1 MGRRKEVYLG
11 ADTYIIVDEPI
22 VPGEYY
28 DDRKV
33 LLEVQ
38 NLTVEFNGF
47 KAFTEVNM
55 QIHDGELR
63 VIIGPNGAGK
73 TTFMDL
79 VTGKTKPTSGRV
91 IYDGEDITGKSVVEI
106 ARKYKLGRKFQSPT
120 VFDNMT
126 VRENVE
132 LAIEG
137 YNTILKCLFFH
148 KNKEFNEKVDEVLKK
163 IDLYDHAD
171 FMASDLSHGQRQ
183 WLEIGMVIAQNPK
196 LIILDEPT
204 AGMTA
209 DETYKTGE
217 MIKKL
222 KGEHTLI
229 VVEHDMDFV
238 RQVAEYVTVL
248 NYGKLLAEGTMESV
262 QKNEEV
268 ISIYLKED

>member
-1 MGRRKEVYLG
+1 MSNQEK
-11 ADTYIIVDEPI
+11 I
-22 VPGEYY
+22 
-28 DDRKV
+28 
-33 LLEVQ
+33 LLEVRQ
-38 NLTVEFNGF
+38 LSVEFNGF
-47 KAFTEVNM
+47 QALTDVNM
-55 QIHDGELR
+55 QIHEGQLH

-79 VTGKTKPTSGRV
+79 VTGKSIPTAGIV
-91 IYDGEDITGKSVVEI
+91 LFEGVNITGKSTTEI
-106 ARKYKLGRKFQSPT
+106 TRKYHIGRKFQGPN

-126 VRENVE
+126 VKENIE
-132 LAIEG
+132 IAMEG
-137 YNTILKCLFFH
+137 YSSMIKCVFFH
-148 KNKEFNEKVDEVLKK
+148 KSAAFRKKVSETLRM
-163 IDLYDHAD
+163 IDLYDYRH

-183 WLEIGMVIAQNPK
+183 WLEIGMVVAQNPK

-217 MIKKL
+217 MIKRL

-248 NYGKLLAEGTMESV
+248 NYGQVLAEGTLEEV
-262 QKNEEV
+262 QNNEEV
-268 ISIYLKED
+268 IAVYLKED

>member
-1 MGRRKEVYLG
+1 MSE
-11 ADTYIIVDEPI
+11 E
-22 VPGEYY
+22 
-28 DDRKV
+28 RKV
-33 LLEVQ
+33 LLEVK
-38 NLTVEFNGF
+38 NLSVEFNGF
-47 KAFTEVNM
+47 KALTSVNM
-55 QIHDGELR
+55 KIYDGELR

-79 VTGKTKPTSGRV
+79 VTGKSTPTSGKV
-91 IYDGEDITGKSVVEI
+91 IFDGRDIIGRSTTEI
-106 ARKYKLGRKFQSPT
+106 TRNYHIGRKFQGPN

-126 VRENVE
+126 VKEN
-132 LAIEG
+132 IEIAAEG
-137 YNTILKCLFFH
+137 FNSLHSCVFFR
-148 KNKEFNEKVDEVLKK
+148 KTKAFKDKVDEVLKK
-163 IDLYDHAD
+163 IDLYDYRHFFAG
-171 FMASDLSHGQRQ
+171 DLSHGQRQ
-183 WLEIGMVIAQNPK
+183 WLEIGMVVAQNPR

-248 NYGKLLAEGTMESV
+248 NYGKLLAEGTMEEV

-268 ISIYLKED
+268 IAVYLKED

>member
-1 MGRRKEVYLG
+1 MSE
-11 ADTYIIVDEPI
+11 E
-22 VPGEYY
+22 
-28 DDRKV
+28 RKV
-33 LLEVQ
+33 LLEVK
-38 NLTVEFNGF
+38 NLSVEFNGF
-47 KAFTEVNM
+47 KALTSVNM
-55 QIHDGELR
+55 KIYDGELR

-79 VTGKTKPTSGRV
+79 VTGKSTPTSGKV
-91 IYDGEDITGKSVVEI
+91 IFDGRDITGKSTTEI
-106 ARKYKLGRKFQSPT
+106 TRNYHIGRKFQGPN

-126 VRENVE
+126 VKEN
-132 LAIEG
+132 IEIAAEG
-137 YNTILKCLFFH
+137 FNSLHSCVFFR
-148 KNKEFNEKVDEVLKK
+148 KTKAFKDKVDEVLKK
-163 IDLYDHAD
+163 IDLYDYRHFFAG
-171 FMASDLSHGQRQ
+171 DLSHGQRQ
-183 WLEIGMVIAQNPK
+183 WLEIGMVVAQNPR

-248 NYGKLLAEGTMESV
+248 NYGKLLAEGTMEEV

-268 ISIYLKED
+268 IAIYLKED

>member
-1 MGRRKEVYLG
+1 MSNNE
-11 ADTYIIVDEPI
+11 
-22 VPGEYY
+22 
-28 DDRKV
+28 RKV
-33 LLEVQ
+33 LLEVK
-38 NLTVEFNGF
+38 NLSVEFNGF
-47 KAFTEVNM
+47 QAFTDVSM
-55 QIHDGELR
+55 KIYDGELR

-73 TTFMDL
+73 TTFMDM
-79 VTGKTKPTSGRV
+79 VTGKTTPTSGK
-91 IYDGEDITGKSVVEI
+91 IFFDGQNITGKTTADI
-106 ARKYKLGRKFQSPT
+106 ARHYGIGRKFQGPN

-126 VRENVE
+126 VKENIEIAV
-132 LAIEG
+132 EG
-137 YNTILKCLFFH
+137 YNSMVKCIFFH
-148 KNKEFNEKVDEVLKK
+148 KSKEFKEKVTKILKQ
-163 IDLYDHAD
+163 IDLYDYRH

-183 WLEIGMVIAQNPK
+183 WLEIGMVVAQNPK

-248 NYGKLLAEGTMESV
+248 NYGTLLAEGTMEEI
-262 QKNEEV
+262 QNNEEV
-268 ISIYLKED
+268 IAVYLKED

>member
-1 MGRRKEVYLG
+1 MS
-11 ADTYIIVDEPI
+11 DE
-22 VPGEYY
+22 
-28 DDRKV
+28 RKV

-38 NLTVEFNGF
+38 NLSVEFNGF
-47 KAFTEVNM
+47 KAMTDVNM
-55 QIHDGELR
+55 KIYDGELR

-79 VTGKTKPTSGRV
+79 VTGKTKPTSGKV
-91 IYDGEDITGKSVVEI
+91 FFDGVNITGKSTTEI
-106 ARKYKLGRKFQSPT
+106 TRDYHIGRKFQGPN
-120 VFDNMT
+120 VFDNMS
-126 VRENVE
+126 VKENVE
-132 LAIEG
+132 IAMEG
-137 YNTILKCLFFH
+137 YSSLSKCVFFH
-148 KNKEFNEKVDEVLKK
+148 KSKEFKDRVNEVLKL
-163 IDLYDHAD
+163 IDLYDYRH

-183 WLEIGMVIAQNPK
+183 WLEIGMVVAQNPK

-217 MIKKL
+217 MIKRL

-248 NYGKLLAEGTMESV
+248 NYGKLLAEGTMDEVS
-262 QKNEEV
+262 QNEEV
-268 ISIYLKED
+268 IAIYLKED

>member
-1 MGRRKEVYLG
+1 MSE
-11 ADTYIIVDEPI
+11 E
-22 VPGEYY
+22 
-28 DDRKV
+28 RKV

-38 NLTVEFNGF
+38 NLSVEFNGF
-47 KAFTEVNM
+47 QAMTDVNM
-55 QIHDGELR
+55 KIYDGELR

-79 VTGKTKPTSGRV
+79 VTGKTKPTSGKV
-91 IYDGEDITGKSVVEI
+91 FFDGVNITGKPTTEI
-106 ARKYKLGRKFQSPT
+106 TRDYHIGRKFQGPN

-126 VRENVE
+126 VKENVE
-132 LAIEG
+132 IAMEG
-137 YNTILKCLFFH
+137 YSSLGRCVFFH
-148 KNKEFNEKVDEVLKK
+148 KSKEFKDRVNEILKL
-163 IDLYDHAD
+163 IDLYEYRH

-183 WLEIGMVIAQNPK
+183 WLEIGMVVAQNPK

-217 MIKKL
+217 MIKRL

-248 NYGKLLAEGTMESV
+248 NYGKLLAEGTMEEVSA
-262 QKNEEV
+262 NEEV
-268 ISIYLKED
+268 IAIYLKED

>member
-1 MGRRKEVYLG
+1 MSE
-11 ADTYIIVDEPI
+11 E
-22 VPGEYY
+22 
-28 DDRKV
+28 RKV
-33 LLEVQ
+33 LLEVK
-38 NLTVEFNGF
+38 NLSVEFNGF
-47 KAFTEVNM
+47 KALTSVNM
-55 QIHDGELR
+55 KIYDGELR

-79 VTGKTKPTSGRV
+79 VTGKSTPTSGKV
-91 IYDGEDITGKSVVEI
+91 IFDGKDITGKSTTEI
-106 ARKYKLGRKFQSPT
+106 TRNYHIGRKFQGPN

-126 VRENVE
+126 VKEN
-132 LAIEG
+132 IEIAAEG
-137 YNTILKCLFFH
+137 FNSLHSCVFFR
-148 KNKEFNEKVDEVLKK
+148 KTKAFKDKVDEVLKK
-163 IDLYDHAD
+163 IDLYDYRHFFAG
-171 FMASDLSHGQRQ
+171 DLSHGQRQ
-183 WLEIGMVIAQNPK
+183 WLEIGMVVAQNPR

-248 NYGKLLAEGTMESV
+248 NYGKLLAEGTMEEV

-268 ISIYLKED
+268 IAVYLKED

>member
-1 MGRRKEVYLG
+1 MSDKRN
-11 ADTYIIVDEPI
+11 
-22 VPGEYY
+22 
-28 DDRKV
+28 V
-33 LLEVQ
+33 LLEIQ
-38 NLTVEFNGF
+38 NLSVEFNGF
-47 KAFTEVNM
+47 QAFTDVSLKIYE
-55 QIHDGELR
+55 GELR

-79 VTGKTKPTSGRV
+79 ITGKTTPTSGKV
-91 IYDGEDITGKSVVEI
+91 FFEGKDITGKSTATI
-106 ARKYKLGRKFQSPT
+106 TRNYGIGRKFQGPN

-126 VRENVE
+126 VKENIE
-132 LAIEG
+132 IAMEG
-137 YNTILKCLFFH
+137 YNTIGKCLFFR
-148 KNKEFNEKVDEVLKK
+148 KNNGFKEKVDEILKL
-163 IDLYDHAD
+163 IDLYSYRD

-183 WLEIGMVIAQNPK
+183 WLEIGMVVAQNPK

-209 DETYKTGE
+209 NETYKTGE

-248 NYGKLLAEGTMESV
+248 NYGKLLAEGTMEEI
-262 QKNEEV
+262 QNNEEV
-268 ISIYLKED
+268 VAVYLKED

>member
-1 MGRRKEVYLG
+1 MG
-11 ADTYIIVDEPI
+11 DE
-22 VPGEYY
+22 
-28 DDRKV
+28 RKV
-33 LLEVQ
+33 LLEVK
-38 NLTVEFNGF
+38 NLSVEFNGF

-55 QIHDGELR
+55 KIYDGELR

-79 VTGKTKPTSGRV
+79 VTGKTTPTSGKV
-91 IYDGEDITGKSVVEI
+91 IFDGVDITGKTTADI
-106 ARKYKLGRKFQSPT
+106 TRNYHIGRKFQGPN

-126 VRENVE
+126 VKEN
-132 LAIEG
+132 IEIAMEG
-137 YNTILKCLFFH
+137 FNSMIKCVFFH
-148 KNKEFNEKVDEVLKK
+148 KSAQFKNKVEEILKL
-163 IDLYDHAD
+163 IDLYDYRD
-171 FMASDLSHGQRQ
+171 FPACDLSHGQRQ
-183 WLEIGMVIAQNPK
+183 WLEIGMVVAQNPK

-217 MIKKL
+217 MIKRL

-248 NYGKLLAEGTMESV
+248 NYGRLLAEGTMQEV
-262 QKNEEV
+262 QSNEEV
-268 ISIYLKED
+268 IAVYLKED

>member
-1 MGRRKEVYLG
+1 ME
-11 ADTYIIVDEPI
+11 ES
-22 VPGEYY
+22 
-28 DDRKV
+28 RKV
-33 LLEVQ
+33 LLETQ
-38 NLTVEFNGF
+38 HLSVEFNGF
-47 KAFTEVNM
+47 QALTDVSIK
-55 QIHDGELR
+55 IYSGELR

-79 VTGKTKPTSGRV
+79 ITGKTAPTSGK
-91 IYDGEDITGKSVVEI
+91 IFFEGHNITGKSTAEI
-106 ARKYKLGRKFQSPT
+106 TRNYRIGRKFQGPN

-126 VRENVE
+126 VEENIQIAV
-132 LAIEG
+132 EG
-137 YNTILKCLFFH
+137 YNSLFQCVFFHRTEKFRQRVEEILKL
-148 KNKEFNEKVDEVLKK
+148 
-163 IDLYDHAD
+163 IDLYEYRH

-183 WLEIGMVIAQNPK
+183 WLEIGMVVAQNPK

-222 KGEHTLI
+222 KGDHTLI

-248 NYGKLLAEGTMESV
+248 NYGRLLAEGTL
-262 QKNEEV
+262 EEV
-268 ISIYLKED
+268 QNNKDVVAVYLKED

>member
-1 MGRRKEVYLG
+1 MSE
-11 ADTYIIVDEPI
+11 E
-22 VPGEYY
+22 
-28 DDRKV
+28 RKV
-33 LLEVQ
+33 LLEVK
-38 NLTVEFNGF
+38 NLSVEFNGF
-47 KAFTEVNM
+47 KALTSVNM
-55 QIHDGELR
+55 KIYDGELR

-79 VTGKTKPTSGRV
+79 VTGKSTPTSGKV
-91 IYDGEDITGKSVVEI
+91 IFDGRDITGRSTTEI
-106 ARKYKLGRKFQSPT
+106 TRNYHIGRKFQGPN

-126 VRENVE
+126 VKEN
-132 LAIEG
+132 IEIAAEG
-137 YNTILKCLFFH
+137 FNSLHSCVFFR
-148 KNKEFNEKVDEVLKK
+148 KTKAFKDKVDEVLKK
-163 IDLYDHAD
+163 IDLYDYRHFFAG
-171 FMASDLSHGQRQ
+171 DLSHGQRQ
-183 WLEIGMVIAQNPK
+183 WLEIGMVVAQNPR

-248 NYGKLLAEGTMESV
+248 NYGKLLAEGTMEEV

-268 ISIYLKED
+268 IAVYLKED

>member
-1 MGRRKEVYLG
+1 MSE
-11 ADTYIIVDEPI
+11 E
-22 VPGEYY
+22 
-28 DDRKV
+28 RKV
-33 LLEVQ
+33 LLEVK
-38 NLTVEFNGF
+38 NLSVEFNGF
-47 KAFTEVNM
+47 KALTSVNM
-55 QIHDGELR
+55 KIYDGELR

-79 VTGKTKPTSGRV
+79 VTGKSTPTSGKV
-91 IYDGEDITGKSVVEI
+91 IFDGKDITGKSTTEI
-106 ARKYKLGRKFQSPT
+106 TRNYHIGRKFQGPN

-126 VRENVE
+126 VKEN
-132 LAIEG
+132 IEIAAEG
-137 YNTILKCLFFH
+137 FNSLHSCVFFR
-148 KNKEFNEKVDEVLKK
+148 KTKAFKDKVDEVLKK
-163 IDLYDHAD
+163 IDLYDYRHFFAG
-171 FMASDLSHGQRQ
+171 DLSHGQRQ
-183 WLEIGMVIAQNPK
+183 WLEIGMVVVQNPR

-248 NYGKLLAEGTMESV
+248 NYGKLLAEGTMEEV

-268 ISIYLKED
+268 IAVYLKED

>member
-1 MGRRKEVYLG
+1 MV
-11 ADTYIIVDEPI
+11 IVSE
-22 VPGEYY
+22 
-28 DDRKV
+28 DRKV

-38 NLTVEFNGF
+38 GLSANFNGF
-47 KAFTEVNM
+47 QAMTDVNM
-55 QIHDGELR
+55 KIYDGELR

-79 VTGKTKPTSGRV
+79 VTGKTKPSSGKV
-91 IYDGEDITGKSVVEI
+91 FFDGVNITGKTTAEI
-106 ARKYKLGRKFQSPT
+106 TRRYKIGRKFQGPN

-126 VRENVE
+126 VKENLE
-132 LAIEG
+132 IAMEG
-137 YNTILKCLFFH
+137 FNQLGTCIFFRRSSQF
-148 KNKEFNEKVDEVLKK
+148 KEKVNQTLEL
-163 IDLYDHAD
+163 IGLYEYRH
-171 FMASDLSHGQRQ
+171 FLASDLSHGQRQ
-183 WLEIGMVIAQNPK
+183 WLEIGMVVAQNPR

-217 MIKKL
+217 MIKRL

-248 NYGKLLAEGTMESV
+248 NYGKLLAEGTMEEISS
-262 QKNEEV
+262 NEEV
-268 ISIYLKED
+268 IAIYLKED

>member
-1 MGRRKEVYLG
+1 M
-11 ADTYIIVDEPI
+11 
-22 VPGEYY
+22 
-28 DDRKV
+28 
-33 LLEVQ
+33 
-38 NLTVEFNGF
+38 
-47 KAFTEVNM
+47 
-55 QIHDGELR
+55 
-63 VIIGPNGAGK
+63 IIGPNGAGK

-79 VTGKTKPTSGRV
+79 VTGKSTPTSGKV
-91 IYDGEDITGKSVVEI
+91 IFDGKDITGKSTTEI
-106 ARKYKLGRKFQSPT
+106 TRNYHIGRKFQGPN

-126 VRENVE
+126 VKEN
-132 LAIEG
+132 IEIAAEG
-137 YNTILKCLFFH
+137 FNSLHSCVFFR
-148 KNKEFNEKVDEVLKK
+148 KTKAFKDKVDEVLKK
-163 IDLYDHAD
+163 IDLYDYRHFFAG
-171 FMASDLSHGQRQ
+171 DLSHGQRQ
-183 WLEIGMVIAQNPK
+183 WLEIGMVVAQNPR

-248 NYGKLLAEGTMESV
+248 NYGKLLAEGTMEEV

-268 ISIYLKED
+268 IAVYLKED